1 MVHLPESS
9 LLSSAGSDR
18 SRCGD
23 IMLEPGASTWLYRT
37 SGVDLSQN
45 QQVSRG
51 MSQSNDAHWQI
62 QNLFASG

>member
-1 MVHLPESS
+1 MRAVHLPESS

-23 IMLEPGASTWLYRT
+23 IMLEPGASSWLYHT

-45 QQVSRG
+45 QVSRG
-51 MSQSNDAHWQI
+51 MSQSDDASADSEY
-62 QNLFASG
+62 FASG